1 MLDLI
6 SGGEDMSNPF
16 LWSVILALHLLC
28 MAYWIGG
35 GLYAAIVS
43 RSTVA
48 LLEPAQRQN
57 VQIQLIARYFRAL
70 LHIVPTALVTGW
82 LLVLHMGGFGAMSL
96 PINIMQGLALIM
108 ALIFVNAYFG
118 PFQTLR
124 RAIRPQ
130 PALFAKVR
138 QRVIVMVAVGVLT
151 VFFAAMGGNI

>member
-1 MLDLI
+1 
-6 SGGEDMSNPF
+6 MSNPY

-35 GLYAAIVS
+35 GLYAALVS

-70 LHIVPTALVTGW
+70 LHIIPTALITGW
-82 LLVLHMGGFGAMSL
+82 LLVIHAGGFATMSL
-96 PINIMQGLALIM
+96 PINIMQGLALVM
-108 ALIFVNAYFG
+108 ALVFVNAYLG
-118 PFQTLR
+118 PFQSLR

-130 PALFAKVR
+130 PALFDAVR
-138 QRVIVMVAVGVLT
+138 KRVMLMVAIGVLT
-151 VFFAAMGGNI
+151 VFFAAMGGNV

>member
-1 MLDLI
+1 
-6 SGGEDMSNPF
+6 MSNPF

-82 LLVLHMGGFGAMSL
+82 LLVLHMGGFGAMSP

-108 ALIFVNAYFG
+108 ALIFLSAYFG
-118 PFQTLR
+118 PFQSLR

-138 QRVIVMVAVGVLT
+138 LRVILMVAVGVLT
-151 VFFAAMGGNI
+151 VFCAAMGGDI